1 MRRQYKRSLD
11 WWREPGEE
19 KFLEEEEQKK
29 GKRLT
34 EDKDFDLEDEEEDK
48 DKEDLDLDDRDD
60 EDDEEDS
67 SDNDVEDEDFEDV
80 DVDEVPDEDVD
91 LSDEDETEVDVVL
104 LIDGKRYKIV
114 PEEEGE
120 EEEELPDE
128 DIDIDSMQPEM
139 DEDPLKDV
147 DAEDMD
153 VDDEYS
159 PSEDDL
165 DLPKKKEGVEKNKLD
180 SRKSISPS
188 GDFPKPGKLG
198 GSTISNSDSGKDLE
212 DIPREKYAIKGDTK
226 SGVKYTPSD
235 AGENR
240 ISLKKL
246 LKAEKA
252 RMEKEGMSKEDIDLR
267 LEEIDQ
273 EYFEKFMD
281 SILRKKGSSYKE
293 IMDELLEVIEKDM
306 KEIEMKKKDMQE
318 EKEGES
324 KDKTGFDPT
333 EDLASGIVDI
343 ETKPIEVGMNPD
355 SVTEPSDEEAK
366 IAEKLKDI
374 RKKRFERQSNS

>member
-1 MRRQYKRSLD
+1 MMRQYKRSLD

-34 EDKDFDLEDEEEDK
+34 EDKDFDLEDEEEDR

-60 EDDEEDS
+60 ENDEEDS

-91 LSDEDETEVDVVL
+91 LRDEDETEVDVVL
-104 LIDGKRYKIV
+104 LINGKRYRVV
-114 PEEEGE
+114 PEEEG
-120 EEEELPDE
+120 EEELPDE
-128 DIDIDSMQPEM
+128 DIDIDDMQPEM

-147 DAEDMD
+147 DVEDMD

-188 GDFPKPGKLG
+188 GDFPKPEKLR
-198 GSTISNSDSGKDLE
+198 GSTISNSDPGKDLE

-252 RMEKEGMSKEDIDLR
+252 RMEKEGMSKEDINLR
-267 LEEIDQ
+267 LEEIEQ
-273 EYFEKFMD
+273 EHFEKFMD

-293 IMDELLEVIEKDM
+293 VMDELLEVIEKDM
-306 KEIEMKKKDMQE
+306 KEMGMEERDMQE
-318 EKEGES
+318 EEKGES

-333 EDLASGIVDI
+333 EDLASGLVDI
-343 ETKPIEVGMNPD
+343 DTKPIEVGMNPD
-355 SVTEPSDEEAK
+355 SITEPSDEEAK

>member
-1 MRRQYKRSLD
+1 MMRQYKRSLD

-34 EDKDFDLEDEEEDK
+34 EDKDFDLEDEEEDR

-60 EDDEEDS
+60 ENDEEDS

-91 LSDEDETEVDVVL
+91 LRDEDETEVDVVL
-104 LIDGKRYKIV
+104 LINGKRYRVV
-114 PEEEGE
+114 PEEEG
-120 EEEELPDE
+120 EEELPDE
-128 DIDIDSMQPEM
+128 DIDIDDMQPEM

-147 DAEDMD
+147 DVEDMD

-188 GDFPKPGKLG
+188 GDFPKPEKLR
-198 GSTISNSDSGKDLE
+198 GSTISNSDPGKDLE

-252 RMEKEGMSKEDIDLR
+252 RMEKEGMSKEDINLR
-267 LEEIDQ
+267 LEEIEQ
-273 EYFEKFMD
+273 EHFEKFMD

-293 IMDELLEVIEKDM
+293 VMDELLEVIEKDM
-306 KEIEMKKKDMQE
+306 KEMGMEERDMQE
-318 EKEGES
+318 EEKGES

-333 EDLASGIVDI
+333 EDLASGLVDI
-343 ETKPIEVGMNPD
+343 DTKPIEVGMNPD

>member
-1 MRRQYKRSLD
+1 MMRQYKRSLD

-34 EDKDFDLEDEEEDK
+34 EDKDFDLEDEEEDR

-60 EDDEEDS
+60 ENDEEDS

-91 LSDEDETEVDVVL
+91 LRDEDETEVDVVL
-104 LIDGKRYKIV
+104 LINGKRYRVV
-114 PEEEGE
+114 PEEEG
-120 EEEELPDE
+120 EEELPDE
-128 DIDIDSMQPEM
+128 DIDIDDMQPEM

-147 DAEDMD
+147 DVEDMD

-293 IMDELLEVIEKDM
+293 VMDELLEVIEKDM
-306 KEIEMKKKDMQE
+306 KEMEMEERDMQE
-318 EKEGES
+318 EEKGES

-333 EDLASGIVDI
+333 EDLASGLVDI
-343 ETKPIEVGMNPD
+343 DTKPIEVGMNPD

>member
-1 MRRQYKRSLD
+1 MMRQYKRSLD

-34 EDKDFDLEDEEEDK
+34 EDKDFDLEDEEEDR

-60 EDDEEDS
+60 ENDEEDS

-91 LSDEDETEVDVVL
+91 LRDEDETEVDVVL
-104 LIDGKRYKIV
+104 LINGKRYRVV
-114 PEEEGE
+114 PEEEG
-120 EEEELPDE
+120 EEELPDE
-128 DIDIDSMQPEM
+128 DIDIDDMQPEM

-147 DAEDMD
+147 DVEDMD

-165 DLPKKKEGVEKNKLD
+165 DLSKKKEGVEKNKLD

-188 GDFPKPGKLG
+188 GDFPKPEKLR
-198 GSTISNSDSGKDLE
+198 GSTISNSDPGKDLE

-252 RMEKEGMSKEDIDLR
+252 RMEKEGMSKEDINLR
-267 LEEIDQ
+267 LEEIEQ
-273 EYFEKFMD
+273 EHFEKFMD

-293 IMDELLEVIEKDM
+293 VMDELLEVIEKDM
-306 KEIEMKKKDMQE
+306 KEMGMEERDMQE
-318 EKEGES
+318 EEKGES

-333 EDLASGIVDI
+333 EDLASGLVDI
-343 ETKPIEVGMNPD
+343 DTKPIEVGMNPD

>member
-1 MRRQYKRSLD
+1 MMRQYKRSLD

-34 EDKDFDLEDEEEDK
+34 EDKDFDLEDEEEDR

-60 EDDEEDS
+60 ENDEEDS
-67 SDNDVEDEDFEDV
+67 SDTDVEDEDFEDV

-91 LSDEDETEVDVVL
+91 LRDEDETEVDIVL
-104 LIDGKRYKIV
+104 LINGKRYKVV
-114 PEEEGE
+114 PEEEG
-120 EEEELPDE
+120 EEELPDE

-188 GDFPKPGKLG
+188 GDFPKPEKLR
-198 GSTISNSDSGKDLE
+198 GSTISNSDPGKDLE

-252 RMEKEGMSKEDIDLR
+252 RMEKEGMSKEDINLR
-267 LEEIDQ
+267 LEEIEQ
-273 EYFEKFMD
+273 EHFEKFMD

-293 IMDELLEVIEKDM
+293 VMDELLEVIEKDM
-306 KEIEMKKKDMQE
+306 KEMGMEERDMQE
-318 EKEGES
+318 EEKGES

-333 EDLASGIVDI
+333 EDLASGLVDI
-343 ETKPIEVGMNPD
+343 DTKPIEVGMNPD

>member
-1 MRRQYKRSLD
+1 
-11 WWREPGEE
+11 
-19 KFLEEEEQKK
+19 
-29 GKRLT
+29 
-34 EDKDFDLEDEEEDK
+34 
-48 DKEDLDLDDRDD
+48 
-60 EDDEEDS
+60 
-67 SDNDVEDEDFEDV
+67 
-80 DVDEVPDEDVD
+80 
-91 LSDEDETEVDVVL
+91 
-104 LIDGKRYKIV
+104 
-114 PEEEGE
+114 
-120 EEEELPDE
+120 
-128 DIDIDSMQPEM
+128 MQPEM

-147 DAEDMD
+147 DVEDMD

-165 DLPKKKEGVEKNKLD
+165 DLSKKKEGVEKNKLD

-188 GDFPKPGKLG
+188 GDFPKPEKLR
-198 GSTISNSDSGKDLE
+198 GSTISNSDPGKDLE

-252 RMEKEGMSKEDIDLR
+252 RMEKEGMSKEDINLR
-267 LEEIDQ
+267 LEEIEQ
-273 EYFEKFMD
+273 EHFEKFMD

-293 IMDELLEVIEKDM
+293 VMDELLEVIEKDM
-306 KEIEMKKKDMQE
+306 KEMGMEERDMQE
-318 EKEGES
+318 EEKGES

-333 EDLASGIVDI
+333 EDLASGLVDI
-343 ETKPIEVGMNPD
+343 DTKPIEVGMNPD

>member
-1 MRRQYKRSLD
+1 MMRQYKRSLD

-34 EDKDFDLEDEEEDK
+34 EDKDFDLEDEEEDR

-60 EDDEEDS
+60 ENDEEDS
-67 SDNDVEDEDFEDV
+67 SDTDVEDEDFEDV

-91 LSDEDETEVDVVL
+91 LRDEDETEVDVVL
-104 LIDGKRYKIV
+104 LINGKRYRVV
-114 PEEEGE
+114 PEEEG
-120 EEEELPDE
+120 EEELPDE

-188 GDFPKPGKLG
+188 GDFPKPEKLR
-198 GSTISNSDSGKDLE
+198 GSTISNSDPGKDLE

-252 RMEKEGMSKEDIDLR
+252 RMEKEGMSKEDINLR
-267 LEEIDQ
+267 LEEIEQ
-273 EYFEKFMD
+273 EHFEKFMD

-293 IMDELLEVIEKDM
+293 VMDELLEVIEKDM
-306 KEIEMKKKDMQE
+306 KEMGMEERDMQE
-318 EKEGES
+318 EEKGES

-333 EDLASGIVDI
+333 EDLASGLVDI
-343 ETKPIEVGMNPD
+343 DTKPIEVGMNPD
-355 SVTEPSDEEAK
+355 SITEPSDEEAK

>member
-1 MRRQYKRSLD
+1 MMRQYKRSLD

-34 EDKDFDLEDEEEDK
+34 EDKDFDLEDEEEDR

-60 EDDEEDS
+60 ENDEEDS

-91 LSDEDETEVDVVL
+91 LRDEDETEVDVVL
-104 LIDGKRYKIV
+104 LINGKRYRVV
-114 PEEEGE
+114 PEEEG
-120 EEEELPDE
+120 EEELPDE
-128 DIDIDSMQPEM
+128 DIDIDDMQPEM

-147 DAEDMD
+147 DVEDMD

-165 DLPKKKEGVEKNKLD
+165 DLSKKKEGVEKNKLD

-188 GDFPKPGKLG
+188 GDFPKPEKLR
-198 GSTISNSDSGKDLE
+198 GSTISNSDPGKDLE

-252 RMEKEGMSKEDIDLR
+252 RMEKEGMSKEDINLR
-267 LEEIDQ
+267 LEEIEQ
-273 EYFEKFMD
+273 EHFEKFMD

-293 IMDELLEVIEKDM
+293 VMDELLEVIEKDM
-306 KEIEMKKKDMQE
+306 KEMGMEERDMQE
-318 EKEGES
+318 EEKGES

-333 EDLASGIVDI
+333 EDLASGLVDI
-343 ETKPIEVGMNPD
+343 DTKPIEVGMNPD
-355 SVTEPSDEEAK
+355 SITEPSDEEAK

>member
-1 MRRQYKRSLD
+1 MMRQYKRSLD

-104 LIDGKRYKIV
+104 LINGKRYRVV
-114 PEEEGE
+114 PEEEG
-120 EEEELPDE
+120 EEELPDE
-128 DIDIDSMQPEM
+128 DIDIDDMQPEM

-188 GDFPKPGKLG
+188 GDFPKPGKYG

-333 EDLASGIVDI
+333 EDLASGLVDI
-343 ETKPIEVGMNPD
+343 DTKPIEVGMNPD